1 MHDVVARPGSPDIS
15 ASAVRQAVLHIADCR
30 SLSALR
36 DALFGHVDAMLG
48 DVAMGIYVFDRAEEL
63 RHVAS
68 RLAPQGFLEQYD
80 REYRR
85 IDPML
90 ECIVSQQR
98 TVDGFTFHGPA
109 GWPHCGNHDILHD
122 WGFHHNIGG
131 PLVINGRT
139 AGVIFAATAHA
150 VDPFAEAHV
159 KRLDLMCRAA
169 SLALTAMRERER
181 LRSELSDTADDEAA
195 DDGAGDPPAI
205 DTDWAEG
212 RGVSSVRPI
221 DRLPRRS
228 REVALLLCQGQ
239 PNKVIAARLGI
250 SIYTVKEH
258 VQILCRRFRAVN
270 RTELVH
276 HLLKSS

>member
-1 MHDVVARPGSPDIS
+1 LS
-15 ASAVRQAVLHIADCR
+15 ADAIRQAVLRIADSR
-30 SLSALR
+30 SLATLR
-36 DALFGHVDAMLG
+36 DALFDKVDALIG
-48 DVAMGIYVFDRAEEL
+48 GVAMGFYLFDRAEEL

-90 ECIVSQQR
+90 DCIVSQKR
-98 TVDGFTFHGPA
+98 TVDGFHFHGPSD
-109 GWPHCGNHDILHD
+109 WKHCGNYDILRD
-122 WGFHHNIGG
+122 WGFHHNMGG

-139 AGVIFAATAHA
+139 AGVLFVATSLEEN
-150 VDPFAEAHV
+150 PFADVHV

-181 LRSELSDTADDEAA
+181 LSYELSDQTSDVDY
-195 DDGAGDPPAI
+195 DPCTLESDLSESRALS
-205 DTDWAEG
+205 EG
-212 RGVSSVRPI
+212 RPI
-221 DRLPRRS
+221 DRLPARS
-228 REVALLLCQGQ
+228 REVATLVCQGQ
-239 PNKVIAARLGI
+239 PNKVIAHRLGI

-258 VQILCRRFRAVN
+258 VQILCRRFGAVN